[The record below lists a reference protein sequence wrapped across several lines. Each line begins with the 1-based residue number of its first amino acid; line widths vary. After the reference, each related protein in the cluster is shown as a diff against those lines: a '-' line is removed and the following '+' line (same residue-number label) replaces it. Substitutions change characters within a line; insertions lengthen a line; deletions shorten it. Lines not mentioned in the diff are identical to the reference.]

1 MRVGAATAPI
11 SSSGHAYVV
20 VSASFRYDGMQ
31 PEALAMFPSITP
43 AMFAGS
49 PIEEA
54 YLRLA
59 RVEAD
64 PVLAARMSE
73 GRRAS

>member
-1 MRVGAATAPI
+1 MATQLLTAREVGAQLGIPETKVRAEARAGRFPHHKI
-11 SSSGHAYVV
+11 GRYRRF
-20 VSASFRYDGMQ
+20 SADQ
-31 PEALAMFPSITP
+31 V
-43 AMFAGS
+43 
-49 PIEEA
+49 EA
-54 YLRLA
+54 YLRLT